1 MYIRKRKNR
10 VYFWCKDK
18 RNEIILDECKN
29 CLKRNLKRNKGIKRV
44 SQHRK
49 TVSNDTYNKVLER
62 DKNTCRLLDSTCEG
76 WLELHHIIYRSEN
89 RDLIDEPSNCIML
102 CKKHH
107 LQVHSNK
114 HYWQEK
120 LKSLVNSVDSV
131 KEQIYNN
138 I

>member
-1 MYIRKRKNR
+1 M
-10 VYFWCKDK
+10 
-18 RNEIILDECKN
+18 DECKN

-131 KEQIYNN
+131 KE
-138 I
+138 